1 METYA
6 SSCLVEGH
14 TITENMRTF
23 VHWTDIHFVLKFMW
37 ENVKKLYMKTKI
49 AERIFRCIYLYKGTS
64 EHDSKPRSYHIRKRK

>member
-23 VHWTDIHFVLKFMW
+23 VHWTDIDFFLKFMW
-37 ENVKKLYMKTKI
+37 ENVKKLYMKT
-49 AERIFRCIYLYKGTS
+49 
-64 EHDSKPRSYHIRKRK
+64 